1 MGLDKIVTG
10 SLQCVE
16 LEKVILGSDKE
27 IFFQV
32 RTQLPLAEKEKLL
45 IFLKN
50 NLDVFAWNPYEDLR
64 VDPEFICHHLNVNLA
79 ITSKRQQ
86 PR

>member
-10 SLQCVE
+10 SMQCVE

-27 IFFQV
+27 RFFQV

-50 NLDVFAWNPYEDLR
+50 NLDVFA
-64 VDPEFICHHLNVNLA
+64 
-79 ITSKRQQ
+79 
-86 PR
+86 